1 MARIGRPTYL
11 DKINAEIRRVK
22 KRNQARKKAEAK
34 PKPKK
39 KACANCVGGLVRAK
53 PKAVKGGVGGLVKA
67 KPKAKP
73 KANGSKSIKSKKGK
87 K

>member
-1 MARIGRPTYL
+1 MARPTYL
-11 DKINAEIRRVK
+11 DKINAEIRKAK
-22 KRNQARKKAEAK
+22 KRNQKKL
-34 PKPKK
+34 PPKK
-39 KACANCVGGLVRAK
+39 KSNVIGKPLNVAK
-53 PKAVKGGVGGLVKA
+53 GGGVGGLVKA